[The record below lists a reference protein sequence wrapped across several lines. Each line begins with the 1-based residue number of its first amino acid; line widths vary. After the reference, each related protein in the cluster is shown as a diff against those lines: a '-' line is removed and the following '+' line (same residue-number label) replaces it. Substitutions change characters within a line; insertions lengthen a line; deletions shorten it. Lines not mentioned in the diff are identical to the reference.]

1 MNSMPEELDQLQ
13 RQIRQLEIEREA
25 IKREND
31 DEKLRQLS
39 IEIGNLSVTRDTLMS
54 KWKQEKELVEK
65 VQNAKA
71 EIEGLKLAAEKAERE
86 GDYGKVAEIRYGKI
100 KDAEKIIEDYSAQL
114 SNSTDKASAER
125 GSGCRRY
132 CGSSCQSN
140 GYPRIAD
147 VAK

>member
-1 MNSMPEELDQLQ
+1 MNSTPEELDQLD

-31 DEKLRQLS
+31 EEKLRELS
-39 IEIGNLSVTRDTLMS
+39 AEIGNLSVERDTLKS

-71 EIEGLKLAAEKAERE
+71 TIENLKLAAEKAERE

-100 KDAEKIIEDYSAQL
+100 KEAEKVIAEYSAQL
-114 SNSTDKASAER
+114 SNSNEKR
-125 GSGCRRY
+125 LL
-132 CGSSCQSN
+132 
-140 GYPRIAD
+140 
-147 VAK
+147 K